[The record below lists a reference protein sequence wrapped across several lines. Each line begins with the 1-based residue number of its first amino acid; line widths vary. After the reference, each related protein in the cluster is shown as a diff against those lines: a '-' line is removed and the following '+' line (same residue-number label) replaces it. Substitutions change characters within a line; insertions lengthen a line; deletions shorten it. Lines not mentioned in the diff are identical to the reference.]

1 MVQSQPFGRR
11 VNPQHRASRPMESV
25 EAAGRPK
32 EKAGLTDVAVR
43 RVSPTLPETKPLTID
58 DDSRESWQTRK
69 QGSNFPWRQ
78 LSLMASLCF
87 GIAYFAL
94 PDSVND
100 AVQWLLLALTAVS
113 LYAGF
118 RRRRTRSSQS

>member
-1 MVQSQPFGRR
+1 MVQTQPFGRR
-11 VNPQHRASRPMESV
+11 VNPQHRASRPMESG

-32 EKAGLTDVAVR
+32 EKAGLADVAVR
-43 RVSPTLPETKPLTID
+43 RLSPSPAEAKPLRLD

-100 AVQWLLLALTAVS
+100 AVQWLLLALMAVS

-118 RRRRTRSSQS
+118 RRRREKRK

>member
-1 MVQSQPFGRR
+1 MVQTQPFGRR
-11 VNPQHRASRPMESV
+11 VNPQHRASRPMEPG
-25 EAAGRPK
+25 EAGRPK
-32 EKAGLTDVAVR
+32 EKAGLADVAVR
-43 RVSPTLPETKPLTID
+43 RLSPSLAETKPLTQ
-58 DDSRESWQTRK
+58 ESWQTRK
-69 QGSNFPWRQ
+69 LGSNFPWRQ

-100 AVQWLLLALTAVS
+100 AVQWLLFALMAVS

-118 RRRRTRSSQS
+118 RRRRTRDKG